1 MIPDRQIASLE
12 SFEQPTRSLFL
23 MVVGVALVAA
33 GFVAFWDRFE
43 TIFLQS
49 PYLNGL
55 IIGVFVLGIFA
66 CFWQVFQVMWSVIW
80 IERFINSEIREH
92 WSRPPRLLAPL
103 ASLLGSSGSRTQ
115 LSTLS
120 SRTILDTVSSR
131 MDESRDISRY
141 IGNLLIFLGLL
152 GTFYGLA
159 NTVPAVLDTIRSIS
173 PQQED
178 GSLDVFAS
186 LVGGIESQLG
196 GMGVAFSSSLLGLA
210 GSLLVGLLDLLAGHG
225 QNRFYRQLEEWLS
238 RITRIGTSQSESLHD
253 DGGGSGVGT
262 GLASVIEELR
272 RSIYA
277 SEQSRL
283 ASQVEIRNLNASV
296 GKLASAL
303 QQRATVEEQNT
314 ELLARLQ
321 QLSGR
326 QSEIANSLQQLAN
339 GMADDETKLLLRAME
354 QQLIRLVEENV
365 DIRSALVDKDGE
377 HSRLSGSRLFKARR

>member
-1 MIPDRQIASLE
+1 
-12 SFEQPTRSLFL
+12 
-23 MVVGVALVAA
+23 MVLGVALVAA

-43 TIFLQS
+43 TIFVQS

-55 IIGVFVLGIFA
+55 ILAVFVLGVFA

-80 IERFINSEIREH
+80 IERFINSENREH

-103 ASLLGSSGSRTQ
+103 ASLLGSSGSHTQ

-173 PQQED
+173 PRQED
-178 GSLDVFAS
+178 GSFDVFSS
-186 LVGGIESQLG
+186 LISGIESQLG

-225 QNRFYRQLEEWLS
+225 QNRFFRQLEEWLS
-238 RITRIGTSQSESLHD
+238 RITRISTSQSESLHE
-253 DGGGSGVGT
+253 GVSGVGT
-262 GLASVIEELR
+262 DLTSVIEELR

-277 SEQSRL
+277 SEQTRL
-283 ASQVEIRNLNASV
+283 ASQVEVRNLNASIS
-296 GKLASAL
+296 KLASAL
-303 QQRATVEEQNT
+303 QQRATIEEQNT
-314 ELLARLQ
+314 ELLTQLQ
-321 QLSGR
+321 QLSDR
-326 QSEIANSLQQLAN
+326 QSEIAHSLQQLAS

-365 DIRSALVDKDGE
+365 DIRSALVDDSGK
-377 HSRLSGSRLFKARR
+377 HSRPAGSKLFRAGR